1 MKPSQT
7 AVLILAA
14 GASRRLGRP
23 KQQLLFNEETL
34 LNRIM
39 STATN
44 LQAGPVLLV
53 LGEDSALM
61 APENIITV
69 INHQW
74 EEGMA
79 TSIRCGIEKIQT
91 VFPVI
96 DTVIITV
103 CDQPYV
109 SVELFREMIRTYEQ
123 TNHPIIACAYAD
135 TIGTPVL
142 FHRSIFPELLEL
154 NGDKGA
160 RLLLNKDRHR
170 VGLVNF
176 PLGNIDI
183 DTEEDYERL
192 IKQ

>member
-1 MKPSQT
+1 MKPAET

-34 LNRIM
+34 LNRII
-39 STATN
+39 STASY
-44 LQAGPVLLV
+44 LQTGPVLLV

-74 EEGMA
+74 QEGMA
-79 TSIRCGIEKIQT
+79 TSIRCGIEQLQT
-91 VFPVI
+91 VFPGI

-109 SVELFREMIRTYEQ
+109 SVGLFREMIRTYEQ
-123 TNHPIIACAYAD
+123 TSHPIIACAYAD
-135 TIGTPVL
+135 TVGTPVL

-192 IKQ
+192 IKR

>member
-1 MKPSQT
+1 MKPAQT

-23 KQQLLFNEETL
+23 KQQLLFNEDTL
-34 LNRIM
+34 LNRII

-74 EEGMA
+74 QEGMA
-79 TSIRCGIEKIQT
+79 TSIRCSIEKLQIA
-91 VFPVI
+91 FPAI

-109 SVELFREMIRTYEQ
+109 SVELFREMIQTYEQ
-123 TNHPIIACAYAD
+123 TNHPIIACTYAD
-135 TIGTPVL
+135 TVGTPVL